1 MWLIQATHPSSC
13 FPSVQ
18 QMSRLAVLW
27 LCWQADHTQSYYSA
41 VFSSYVTTT
50 GTWGRT
56 NIKPQDPGEPKEPFD
71 LVPHLPF
78 LLFNIPHPAPVSPL
92 LLLFLDYPNTQLFL
106 PFLIILSFPMS
117 LLYFSLNSFA
127 FPPLLLL
134 LRFSYLSNQISNL
147 FSRTPVFTPNFCLF
161 NHGAWLAPPP
171 GLIAPPQRQI
181 PEL

>member
-1 MWLIQATHPSSC
+1 MWLIQATHPSLC

-127 FPPLLLL
+127 FPLSF
-134 LRFSYLSNQISNL
+134 FSSGLAIWATRSAI
-147 FSRTPVFTPNFCLF
+147 FSPE
-161 NHGAWLAPPP
+161 
-171 GLIAPPQRQI
+171 PQFSPQTSVYSI
-181 PEL
+181 MEPD